1 MLNYNITPDDVGFL
15 PINQCKELLCSNL
28 LDYYGEHIDCDI
40 NPNEFVYTLTDDTI
54 RSMLKTIL
62 EDKIEKEKLSNIKST
77 HQNDLIVSDEEE
89 VYALAKQIY
98 IELIS
103 RDTSKM
109 YTTEFNPVK
118 YSVDAAKRFVKYYKK
133 HI

>member
-1 MLNYNITPDDVGFL
+1 MINYNITLDNVDFV
-15 PINQCKELLCSNL
+15 PINQCKELLCDHLS
-28 LDYYGEHIDCDI
+28 DYYEEHTDCDI
-40 NPNEFVYTLTDDTI
+40 KPDEFVDTLNDDI
-54 RSMLKTIL
+54 VRSILKTIL
-62 EDKIEKEKLSNIKST
+62 ENKIEKEKLSKIEST
-77 HQNDLIVSDEEE
+77 HQNDLIISDEDE